1 MPRHYSNEFWDF
13 SRSSVQIKLIQ
24 DHANDIISK
33 IENQTAMLINK
44 LMDEETESKTRI
56 RNAEKDLLAKIKQNP
71 HKWSSISLKLKM
83 TTGTSSTPSVG
94 VEIIKNSQ
102 YSENSG
108 ESVMRNLSNQN
119 LQNEKSSDHK
129 FTGPFHSDGE
139 GTRWKTLGKIM
150 IYKNFKLSLEWKMKS
165 YPGDN
170 YAFLRIG
177 GWFGLSTR
185 KADNGTGYILRL
197 KQTNGLYNDNDRH
210 DTNQEPFQIHMRQWL
225 KEF

>member
-1 MPRHYSNEFWDF
+1 MNIRF
-13 SRSSVQIKLIQ
+13 KLIQ

-44 LMDEETESKTRI
+44 LMAEETESKTRI

-71 HKWSSISLKLKM
+71 HKWSSNSLKFKM
-83 TTGTSSTPSVG
+83 TTETSSTPSIG
-94 VEIIKNSQ
+94 VEILENSQ
-102 YSENSG
+102 YSEISG
-108 ESVMRNLSNQN
+108 ESVMTNLSNQN

-129 FTGPFHSDGE
+129 FTGPFYSDGT
-139 GTRWKTLGKIM
+139 GSWKTHGKIM

-170 YAFLRIG
+170 WTFLCIG
-177 GWFGLSTR
+177 DWFRLSTR

-197 KQTNGLYNDNDRH
+197 CQNNGLYNNNFSYN
-210 DTNQEPFQIHMRQWL
+210 TNQEPFQIHMEQWL